1 MIGNEKLL
9 TLIHRAE
16 ANGFDLRRWYLN
28 HIGPEWPG
36 DGKAVSILATEGR
49 IFALIFSHDFARA
62 FWNRGT
68 QMQFVVPAAT
78 YSRVNGHGEVVT
90 ITRKRFSRRTLKPDV
105 WQYHL
110 RQMVVSDDPVAY
122 LGRFLPEEPWNCAQM
137 SGFGA
142 RTAAG

>member
-28 HIGPEWPG
+28 HIAPEWPG
-36 DGKAVSILATEGR
+36 DGKAVAMLATEGR
-49 IFALIFSHDFARA
+49 MSALIFSHEFARA

-68 QMQFVVPAAT
+68 QMHFVVPAST
-78 YSRVNGHGEVVT
+78 YSRVDGHGNVVT
-90 ITRKRFSRRTLKPDV
+90 ITRKSFHRRTLKPDV

-110 RQMVVSDDPVAY
+110 RQMVVSDNPLAY
-122 LGRFLPEEPWNCAQM
+122 LDRFLCSEPQSAVPNCEELRC
-137 SGFGA
+137 
-142 RTAAG
+142 